1 MFINRYVQV
10 IKYWF
15 KGISLQNIIVK
26 SFYDNSSNNVHGDNW
41 SFKVNFFLESYGFS
55 DVWLHPE
62 QIYVPTFISSFKQRI
77 SDVFFNKNLSNNNV
91 LNIFQVNLKLPFG
104 YETYLS
110 IITDFTTRRYLARIR
125 ISANKLRLN
134 LGRFRERIPRIE
146 RRCELC
152 PQSVPVDLEYE
163 FHFVLKCQC
172 FTDIGNRCINRYFRV
187 HPSMFKV
194 LKLLNST
201 NKRVLSHRLLV
212 HIRTCTCVVF
222 CVSISNPSFKVN
234 PILFCCLCV
243 INLHIIIVRLCRYLF
258 IKLTTTYIASKICDK
273 PSDRVQ

>member
-1 MFINRYVQV
+1 MLALYGVLDIARLHLILCKTLLGAGQSTSNAAVYGELGRVPLYINRYVQV

-26 SFYDNSSNNVHGDNW
+26 SFYDNSSNNVHGDSW

-62 QIYVPTFISSFKQRI
+62 QIYVPTIISSFKQRI
-77 SDVFFNKNLSNNNV
+77 SDGFFNKNLSNNNV
-91 LNIFQVNLKLPFG
+91 LNIFHVNLKLTFG

-163 FHFVLKCQC
+163 FHFVLKC
-172 FTDIGNRCINRYFRV
+172 
-187 HPSMFKV
+187 
-194 LKLLNST
+194 
-201 NKRVLSHRLLV
+201 
-212 HIRTCTCVVF
+212 
-222 CVSISNPSFKVN
+222 
-234 PILFCCLCV
+234 
-243 INLHIIIVRLCRYLF
+243 
-258 IKLTTTYIASKICDK
+258 
-273 PSDRVQ
+273 

>member
-1 MFINRYVQV
+1 VAVYGELGRVTLFINRYVQV

-163 FHFVLKCQC
+163 FHFVLKC
-172 FTDIGNRCINRYFRV
+172 
-187 HPSMFKV
+187 
-194 LKLLNST
+194 
-201 NKRVLSHRLLV
+201 
-212 HIRTCTCVVF
+212 
-222 CVSISNPSFKVN
+222 
-234 PILFCCLCV
+234 
-243 INLHIIIVRLCRYLF
+243 
-258 IKLTTTYIASKICDK
+258 
-273 PSDRVQ
+273 